1 MIFQENA
8 APQFGNTGIVKTIK
22 SFFEYYDKLLLRF
35 SLKYDLH
42 L

>member
-8 APQFGNTGIVKTIK
+8 APQCGKTGIVKTLN
-22 SFFEYYDKLLLRF
+22 SLFEYYDKLLLIL

>member
-8 APQFGNTGIVKTIK
+8 APQCGNTGILQTIK
-22 SFFEYYDKLLLRF
+22 SFEYYEKILRF

>member
-8 APQFGNTGIVKTIK
+8 APQCGNTGILQTIK
-22 SFFEYYDKLLLRF
+22 SLFEYYDKILLRF

>member
-8 APQFGNTGIVKTIK
+8 APQCGHTGRVQTIK
-22 SFFEYYDKLLLRF
+22 SLHEHYDKILLIF